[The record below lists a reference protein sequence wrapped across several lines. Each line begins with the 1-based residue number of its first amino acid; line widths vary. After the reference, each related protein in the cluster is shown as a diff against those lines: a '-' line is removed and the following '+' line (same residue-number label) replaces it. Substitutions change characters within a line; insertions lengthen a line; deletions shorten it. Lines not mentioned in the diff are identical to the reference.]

1 MTEQVKQKWIVEG
14 EDRTHAAFGSLKKNV
29 SGVDRSFGDLGNKI
43 KNALGPVAAALTVG
57 ALAHAVD
64 SAADSLDDLAERSR
78 QLGFTSAD
86 LDAWR
91 YAAELGG
98 VSADEFDAGAAKMA
112 ASMKKAAD
120 AADYSKTPF
129 GELGIEVR
137 NAAGDFR
144 LIPDVMLDMADAIA
158 AVEDPV
164 KRVGLAR
171 EMFGRGGERFV
182 TVTEDGSTAIREWL
196 AEAYAMGVRTDALTK
211 KGEQF
216 NDGQQRMNRSLRA
229 TGDAIYSAALPA
241 LTSLAEVLSVKV
253 LNAVTGV
260 DEEYRKLIG
269 HMYVMPG
276 EQALAA
282 AAEKEAELLARRER
296 LLRENAD
303 ASVDWG
309 MAAAASKDRT
319 LTGGFQSMTQMMGAL
334 VRHGKSGEWAA
345 EEIAEI
351 NRQLLMLKDLQTD
364 IKART
369 EAAASADKELGD
381 ELERDRV
388 EAAAASE
395 AERKLSEMRRDAER
409 VIRAQM
415 SASDLLAE
423 QQDRLNDLLEA
434 GMITTD
440 QYARAMRELTPEI
453 ERAAKA
459 ENELAERAEKANNS
473 AEETYSG
480 WKRVGLDAVDQ
491 MHDAFEDFFDFN
503 EEGFLDLGRLAESVA
518 DDIAEAFTRNM
529 IINPMLQAV
538 TSAIT
543 GNPTATGGSSTIGT
557 GYNDSRNKAM
567 AGSLALTEAPVNVQ
581 VTIHAVDAPSVQ
593 QLLIGN
599 KGLITGLVQAEY
611 TKRGLPGPRGLR

>member
-29 SGVDRSFGDLGNKI
+29 SGVDRSFGDLGSKI
-43 KNALGPVAAALTVG
+43 RNALGPVAAALTVG
-57 ALAHAVD
+57 AMAHAVD

-112 ASMKKAAD
+112 ASMKKAAE

-171 EMFGRGGERFV
+171 EMFGKGGERFV

-196 AEAYAMGVRTDALTK
+196 AEAYAMGVRTDAMTK
-211 KGEQF
+211 KGEAF
-216 NDGQQRMNRSLRA
+216 NDAQQRLNRSLRN
-229 TGDAIYSAALPA
+229 TSDAVYSWALPA
-241 LTSLAEVLSVKV
+241 LTRLAEVMAVKV

-269 HMYVMPG
+269 HMYVLPG
-276 EQALAA
+276 EDALAA
-282 AAEKEAELLARRER
+282 AAAKEADLLAEREDLIRRNVAATEQIVSR
-296 LLRENAD
+296 SPILNAFDEID
-303 ASVDWG
+303 ANIFGNTKGS
-309 MAAAASKDRT
+309 AAP
-319 LTGGFQSMTQMMGAL
+319 F
-334 VRHGKSGEWAA
+334 A
-345 EEIAEI
+345 EQKETANRIMEI
-351 NRQLLMLKDLQTD
+351 NRELELLKDLQAD
-364 IKART
+364 VKART
-369 EAAASADKELGD
+369 EAAAAADKKLGD
-381 ELERDRV
+381 ELARDRV

-434 GMITTD
+434 GMITSD

-459 ENELAERAEKANNS
+459 ENELAERAEKTNNVV
-473 AEETYSG
+473 EEAYTG
-480 WKRVGLDAVDQ
+480 WKRAGLDAVDS
-491 MHDAFEDFFDFN
+491 MHDSFDSFFDFS
-503 EEGFLDLGRLAESVA
+503 EEGFLDLKQLAESVA
-518 DDIAEAFTRNM
+518 DDIASAFMRNM
-529 IINPMLQAV
+529 VTDQILSAV

-543 GNPTATGGSSTIGT
+543 GTPTSAGGSSTIGT
-557 GYNDSRNKAM
+557 GYNNSLNKSM
-567 AGSLALTEAPVNVQ
+567 SGGLALTEAPVNVS
-581 VTIHAVDAPSVQ
+581 VTINAVDAPSVQ

-611 TKRGLPGPRGLR
+611 TKRGLPGPRGSR